1 MKKVCVITGARSE
14 YGLLRWVIDGIDKD
28 EDLQLQLVV
37 TGGHLSPEQGLTYQ
51 AIEED
56 GYHIDEK
63 VEMLLSSETS
73 VGISKSMGLCSIGMT
88 DAFNRLKPD
97 MIVVLGDRYELLP
110 IVGTALVMRIPV
122 AHISG
127 GDITVGAIDNEVR
140 NAVTMMSALHFPGT
154 EESAARIRA
163 MRQSPDNI
171 YVTGET
177 NLDNFRNLTL
187 LSKKELALSLGID
200 ENKKWILFTYH
211 PVTKESLDDNMKSL
225 QNILKVIDELGD
237 DFEVLIGKANTDL
250 YGNEINQ
257 YLGKYVSTK
266 NCCHLFAS
274 LGQLR
279 YTSILQHLY
288 CMIGNSSSGI
298 YETGFWKLPTINV
311 GDRQKGRFT
320 TSNIINVGTSYSEIK
335 NAFNYMDTDNYREKM
350 KMIVNPYG
358 DGKASE
364 RIVKYIKKFFYE
376 VR

>member
-73 VGISKSMGLCSIGMT
+73 VGISKSMGLCSIGMA

-127 GDITVGAIDNEVR
+127 GDITEGAIDNEVR

-298 YETGFWKLPTINV
+298 YETGYWKLPTINV

-320 TSNIINVGTSYSEIK
+320 TANIINVGTSYSEIK

-358 DGKASE
+358 DGKASK
-364 RIVKYIKKFFYE
+364 RIVKYIKKYFYE
-376 VR
+376 V

>member
-127 GDITVGAIDNEVR
+127 GDITEGAIDNEVR

-298 YETGFWKLPTINV
+298 YETGYWKLPTINV

-320 TSNIINVGTSYSEIK
+320 TANIINVGTSYSEIK

-364 RIVKYIKKFFYE
+364 RIVKYIKKYFYE
-376 VR
+376 V

>member
-127 GDITVGAIDNEVR
+127 GDITEGAIDNEVR
-140 NAVTMMSALHFPGT
+140 NAVTMMSTLHFPGT
-154 EESAARIRA
+154 EESAVRIRA
-163 MRQSPDNI
+163 MRQSSDNI

-177 NLDNFRNLTL
+177 NLDNFRNLAL
-187 LSKKELALSLGID
+187 LSKKELALSLGLD
-200 ENKKWILFTYH
+200 ENKKWILLTYH

-225 QNILKVIDELGD
+225 QNILKVIEELGEGFD
-237 DFEVLIGKANTDL
+237 VLIGKANTDL
-250 YGNEINQ
+250 YGNEINH
-257 YLGKYVSTK
+257 YLGKYAPTK
-266 NCCHLFAS
+266 SCCHLFAS

-298 YETGFWKLPTINV
+298 YETGYWKLPTINV

-320 TSNIINVGTSYSEIK
+320 TANIINVGTSYSEIK
-335 NAFNYMDTDNYREKM
+335 NAFNYMNTDNYREKM

-364 RIVKYIKKFFYE
+364 RIVKYIKKYFYE
-376 VR
+376 V

>member
-73 VGISKSMGLCSIGMT
+73 VGISKSMGLCSIGMA

-127 GDITVGAIDNEVR
+127 GDITEGAIDNEVR

-163 MRQSPDNI
+163 MRQSSVNI

-187 LSKKELALSLGID
+187 LSKKELALSLDID

-211 PVTKESLDDNMKSL
+211 PVTKESLDYNMKSL

-266 NCCHLFAS
+266 KCCHLFAS

-298 YETGFWKLPTINV
+298 YETGYWKLPTINV

-364 RIVKYIKKFFYE
+364 RIVKYIKKYFYE
-376 VR
+376 LR

>member
-14 YGLLRWVIDGIDKD
+14 YGLLRWVIDGIEKD

-73 VGISKSMGLCSIGMT
+73 VGISKSMGLCSIGMA

-127 GDITVGAIDNEVR
+127 GDITEGAIDNEVR
-140 NAVTMMSALHFPGT
+140 NAVTMMSTLHFPGT

-163 MRQSPDNI
+163 MSQSSDNI

-177 NLDNFRNLTL
+177 NLDNFRNLSL
-187 LSKKELALSLGID
+187 LSKKELALSLGLD
-200 ENKKWILFTYH
+200 ENKKWILLTYH

-225 QNILKVIDELGD
+225 QNILKVIEELGEGFD
-237 DFEVLIGKANTDL
+237 VLIGKANTDL
-250 YGNEINQ
+250 YGNEINH
-257 YLGKYVSTK
+257 YLGKYALTK
-266 NCCHLFAS
+266 SCCHLFAS

-279 YTSILQHLY
+279 YTSILRHLY

-298 YETGFWKLPTINV
+298 YETGYWKLPTINV

-320 TSNIINVGTSYSEIK
+320 TANIINVGTSYSEIK

-364 RIVKYIKKFFYE
+364 RIVKYIKKYFYE
-376 VR
+376 V

>member
-127 GDITVGAIDNEVR
+127 GDITEGAIDNEVR
-140 NAVTMMSALHFPGT
+140 NAVTMMSTLHFPGT

-163 MRQSPDNI
+163 MRQSLDNI
-171 YVTGET
+171 Y
-177 NLDNFRNLTL
+177 
-187 LSKKELALSLGID
+187 LSLIH
-200 ENKKWILFTYH
+200 I
-211 PVTKESLDDNMKSL
+211 
-225 QNILKVIDELGD
+225 
-237 DFEVLIGKANTDL
+237 
-250 YGNEINQ
+250 
-257 YLGKYVSTK
+257 
-266 NCCHLFAS
+266 
-274 LGQLR
+274 
-279 YTSILQHLY
+279 
-288 CMIGNSSSGI
+288 
-298 YETGFWKLPTINV
+298 
-311 GDRQKGRFT
+311 
-320 TSNIINVGTSYSEIK
+320 
-335 NAFNYMDTDNYREKM
+335 
-350 KMIVNPYG
+350 
-358 DGKASE
+358 
-364 RIVKYIKKFFYE
+364 
-376 VR
+376 

>member
-73 VGISKSMGLCSIGMT
+73 VGISKSMGLCSIGIT

-127 GDITVGAIDNEVR
+127 GDITEGAIDNEVR

-364 RIVKYIKKFFYE
+364 RIVKYIKKYFYE

>member
-14 YGLLRWVIDGIDKD
+14 YGLLRWVIDGIEKD
-28 EDLQLQLVV
+28 EELQLQLVV
-37 TGGHLSPEQGLTYQ
+37 TGGHLSPEQGLTFQ

-73 VGISKSMGLCSIGMT
+73 VGISKSMGLCSIGMA

-97 MIVVLGDRYELLP
+97 IIVVLGDRYELLP
-110 IVGTALVMRIPV
+110 IVGTALVMRIPI

-127 GDITVGAIDNEVR
+127 GDITEGAIDNEVR
-140 NAVTMMSALHFPGT
+140 NAVTMMSTLHFPGT

-163 MRQSPDNI
+163 MRQRADNI
-171 YVTGET
+171 YITGET

-187 LSKKELALSLGID
+187 LSKKELASSLGID
-200 ENKKWILFTYH
+200 ENKNWILFTYH

-266 NCCHLFAS
+266 SCCHLFAS

-298 YETGFWKLPTINV
+298 YETGYWKLPTINV

-320 TSNIINVGTSYSEIK
+320 TSNIINVGTSYSEIR

-364 RIVKYIKKFFYE
+364 RIVKYIKKYFYE

>member
-14 YGLLRWVIDGIDKD
+14 YGLLRWVIDGIGKD

-127 GDITVGAIDNEVR
+127 GDITEGAIDNEVR
-140 NAVTMMSALHFPGT
+140 NAVTMMSTLHFPGT

-163 MRQSPDNI
+163 MRQSSDKI

-177 NLDNFRNLTL
+177 NLDNFRNLML
-187 LSKKELALSLGID
+187 LSKKELALSLGLD
-200 ENKKWILFTYH
+200 ENKKWILLTYH

-225 QNILKVIDELGD
+225 QNILKVIDELGEG
-237 DFEVLIGKANTDL
+237 FEVLIGKANTDL
-250 YGNEINQ
+250 YGNEINH
-257 YLGKYVSTK
+257 YLGKYVPTK
-266 NCCHLFAS
+266 SCCHLFAS

-298 YETGFWKLPTINV
+298 YETGYWKLPTINV

-320 TSNIINVGTSYSEIK
+320 TANIINVGTSYSEIK

-364 RIVKYIKKFFYE
+364 RIVKYIKKYFYE
-376 VR
+376 V

>member
-73 VGISKSMGLCSIGMT
+73 VGISKSMGLCSIGMA

-127 GDITVGAIDNEVR
+127 GDITEGAIDNEVR

-237 DFEVLIGKANTDL
+237 DFEALIGKANTDL

-298 YETGFWKLPTINV
+298 YETGYWKLPTINV

-320 TSNIINVGTSYSEIK
+320 TANIINVGTSYSEIK

-364 RIVKYIKKFFYE
+364 RIVKYIKKYFYE
-376 VR
+376 V